1 MIFRDNF
8 HSLSIGAISEESYT
22 RGEKRSLI
30 SLQMCF
36 MASMVEMFAIATA
49 ILSGILGAQLQ
60 ELSVPNIHFPDA
72 IFMSVIIPFIH
83 LLNQEETKG
92 IIFENG
98 WYQGFKHAF
107 GRYTEVECENRSVNR
122 SSNTTNNRN
131 LNMDRRKCLS
141 QDLNLQSPT
150 KQLWLRRCNSSTD
163 IALPHDLTIKY
174 KISNSKR
181 RHSIENTNPI
191 TSIPHERKLNSSDA
205 STSIKIL
212 ISNQNSKCNHKKMSR
227 KSSSSSISTIYLDE

>member
-72 IFMSVIIPFIH
+72 IFMSVIIPSIH

-92 IIFENG
+92 IIFEKG
-98 WYQGFKHAF
+98 WYQGFKHVF
-107 GRYTEVECENRSVNR
+107 GRYTEAEGENRLENG
-122 SSNTTNNRN
+122 SSNTEDNDN
-131 LNMDRRKCLS
+131 LNMDRRKSLS
-141 QDLNLQSPT
+141 GDPNLQIS
-150 KQLWLRRCNSSTD
+150 KRQLWLNRCNSSTD
-163 IALPHDLTIKY
+163 MVLQHDVTIKD
-174 KISNSKR
+174 KKTNPKR
-181 RHSIENTNPI
+181 RHSIENFSPK
-191 TSIPHERKLNSSDA
+191 PLVPDKRKSASSDA
-205 STSIKIL
+205 STSIKIP
-212 ISNQNSKCNHKKMSR
+212 ISNQNSNINCKKMSR
-227 KSSSSSISTIYLDE
+227 KSSSSSISTLYLDE